1 MNKSILIGNGFNIN
15 FGGAAY
21 TNQFI
26 IKRIIFNAR
35 AKKYDVL
42 FDGQVSGDEIAQIF
56 FELAQWTNDIAS
68 GKYDAIIPAKDI
80 YILED
85 FKSRYNWKL
94 EHYYEVGLED
104 WLFILYV
111 YFLSNDDIMEEWIP
125 ARQGFERMMLD
136 AIYND
141 GDIQVLHTF
150 MGKPVKRWL
159 KEFDNIFTLNYDN
172 NIEDLTQETVYHLHG
187 DYRTPANSENPH
199 TLLGYSRIKASQSVV
214 VPGFEHCNCNALFDY
229 AGEHKFEVAETFEK
243 GEEGFHNLEKG
254 GISSPLL
261 PAPIASLVQLH
272 QEHPGSRIS

>member
-141 GDIQVLHTF
+141 GDIQVLYTVI
-150 MGKPVKRWL
+150 GKPVKRWL

-172 NIEDLTQETVYHLHG
+172 NIEYLTQ
-187 DYRTPANSENPH
+187 
-199 TLLGYSRIKASQSVV
+199 
-214 VPGFEHCNCNALFDY
+214 
-229 AGEHKFEVAETFEK
+229 GEPKC
-243 GEEGFHNLEKG
+243 
-254 GISSPLL
+254 SSSWL
-261 PAPIASLVQLH
+261 
-272 QEHPGSRIS
+272 